1 MRLLAQIRKVELAQ
15 LVSTFRVRSFH
26 SRPGTTPAV
35 RPDLQC
41 CLAPDIPGLAGLGF
55 ACECIKCLQAAR
67 PPRRE
72 QQESGDCMASAD
84 DLRTGPDAGTWRTPL
99 VIVVCGCLIGMLTFG
114 PRSTFGFFM
123 QPMSREFAWGRDVFG
138 LALAVQNLLWGVA
151 QPFAGAMADRFGSL
165 RVISFGALMYAAG
178 LLAMRYAA
186 TPLSLDLSAG
196 VLIGFGLAG
205 CSFNLVLSAF
215 GKLLPSQWRGI
226 ALGAGT
232 AAGSF
237 GQFVFAPFGV
247 ALLDNFG
254 WQPALTVFACMM
266 LVVVP
271 LSLALATPASD
282 SGTTVVAQEQT
293 IKQALAEAFGH
304 RSYVLLVLGF
314 FTCGFQLAFITVHLP
329 AYLVDRGVSVQ
340 LGGWVIATIGLFNI
354 VGSLSVGWLQSRL
367 PKRYILSTIYL
378 IRAVSIVAFISL
390 PITTFSV
397 IAFGVVTGLMWLS
410 SVPPTSSLV
419 SLMFGT
425 RWLAT
430 LYGFA
435 FFSHQVGGFLGV
447 LLGGIVFE
455 KFGSYTPI
463 WWLSVAFGVMSALI
477 NLPIV
482 EAPVARPV
490 AQPA

>member
-1 MRLLAQIRKVELAQ
+1 
-15 LVSTFRVRSFH
+15 
-26 SRPGTTPAV
+26 
-35 RPDLQC
+35 
-41 CLAPDIPGLAGLGF
+41 
-55 ACECIKCLQAAR
+55 
-67 PPRRE
+67 
-72 QQESGDCMASAD
+72 MATAD
-84 DLRTGPDAGTWRTPL
+84 DLRTGPVADTWRTPL

-123 QPMSREFAWGRDVFG
+123 QPMSREFSWGRDVLG
-138 LALAVQNLLWGVA
+138 LALAIQNLLWGVA
-151 QPFAGAMADRFGSL
+151 QPVAGAMADRFGSL
-165 RVISFGALMYAAG
+165 RVICFGAVMYAAG
-178 LLAMRYAA
+178 LIAMRYAA

-196 VLIGFGLAG
+196 VLVGFGLAG

-215 GKLLPSQWRGI
+215 GKLLPPQWRGI
-226 ALGAGT
+226 GLGAGT

-254 WQPALTVFACMM
+254 WQSALTVFACLM
-266 LVVVP
+266 LLVVP
-271 LSLALATPASD
+271 LSLALATPASN
-282 SGTTVVAQEQT
+282 SGTIAVAREQT

-378 IRAVSIVAFISL
+378 IRAMSIVVFISL

-463 WWLSVAFGVMSALI
+463 WWLSVAFGLMSALI